1 MNEQAKIKMQTPDL
15 TQQQI
20 ESFKNTGYLVA
31 RDAFNVED
39 MATIERWAGE
49 VENMPEESGKHWVY
63 WEDSQ
68 TKPGNKIVS
77 RIEKI
82 KNNHTGFADLTE
94 ILKGP
99 VDQLLG
105 ERSALFKEKINF
117 KKPGGDGFKPHQD
130 SQAGWDTYADFFISV
145 LVCIDEATIEN
156 GCLQIVGGEHSKGL
170 YNLWEPIPD
179 EEMAKMDV
187 IPVPTK
193 PGDVI
198 FFDSFAPHSS
208 EPNHT
213 DKTRRIYFATY
224 NKASDGDHHEAY
236 YQDKHKSYPPD
247 IDRLADKEYVF
258 KV

>member
-1 MNEQAKIKMQTPDL
+1 MNEQAKIKMQIPVL
-15 TQQQI
+15 TDEQI

-31 RDAFNVED
+31 PNAFGMDD
-39 MATIERWAGE
+39 MALIERWAGE
-49 VENMPEESGKHWVY
+49 VEAMPEESGKQWIY
-63 WEDSQ
+63 WEESQ
-68 TKPGNKIVS
+68 TEPGNKIVS
-77 RIEKI
+77 RI
-82 KNNHTGFADLTE
+82 
-94 ILKGP
+94 
-99 VDQLLG
+99 
-105 ERSALFKEKINF
+105 EKINF

-170 YNLWEPIPD
+170 YTSFEPIPD
-179 EEMAKMDV
+179 DEMAKMDV

-224 NKASDGDHHEAY
+224 NKASAGDHHEAY
-236 YQDKHKSYPPD
+236 YVDKHKSYPPD
-247 IDRLADKEYVF
+247 IDRLANKEYVF
-258 KV
+258 RV